1 MNRKSL
7 LVVSLLMTMCAVFL
21 LLANYSTAAAGN
33 NVPAPY
39 VPTGFP
45 QVVVV
50 SGTNFE
56 MGKQYAEQ
64 TAPAIVHNLALMKSK
79 LYDKYGADTVTA
91 DMKVWEYYTRIW
103 DPGLVDWIQGI
114 QAGCKTKG
122 YNVSYLDLVILMVY
136 PSENWARPLN
146 RPYPLETRVK
156 IKTASGSSSQEEF
169 HACNSFA
176 ATGDMTKDGKAVHGI
191 TQMVAPEAMDTVILL
206 AFPTNGPSWVSV
218 PYSGR
223 VNGNS
228 AMNSEGFAWTLTAI
242 SQWGPTP
249 DEQDSFWGLI
259 TEVYFHYLAG
269 VTKTP
274 AEAVAYLSNT
284 PRAGVTGGI
293 TMSDKNG
300 NIETFECNTTH
311 ATLRYPHNLGES
323 GDFLVMTNHLAD
335 PAGQAW
341 SPWNP
346 PWAGPASNSAQRY
359 NSVFAALQSAVKG
372 TVDFKFAKKL
382 FEDNYSPGSS
392 INQSIF
398 QPSSL
403 TAYLQ
408 TGTPTGNGL
417 PPYATG
423 EYVKIRLAIDPK
435 TVTYNAGNDASTFYW
450 AARNAFQSAMN
461 AKALWL
467 TTDVNDDVEAMLDE
481 AYVAL
486 TLGADRAGYA
496 DLQKKQSPALWADA
510 LTYYAKAQ
518 LYSQMASTALLRAQ
532 GL

>member
-1 MNRKSL
+1 MNKKVLRAFSL
-7 LVVSLLMTMCAVFL
+7 LIAVCAVVFL
-21 LLANYSTAAAGN
+21 FADYSMAAKS
-33 NVPAPY
+33 VPAPY

-50 SGTNFE
+50 SGTDFE
-56 MGKQYAEQ
+56 MGRQYGQQA
-64 TAPAIVHNLALMKSK
+64 APAIVHNLALMKSK

-91 DMKVWEYYTRIW
+91 DMKVWDFYTRIY
-103 DPGLVDWIQGI
+103 DPGLVDWLEGI
-114 QAGCKTKG
+114 KAGCKTKG
-122 YNVSYLDLVILMVY
+122 YNISYLDLVILMVY
-136 PSENWARPLN
+136 PSENWARPAS
-146 RPYPLETRVK
+146 RPYPPETKVK
-156 IKTASGSSSQEEF
+156 LKTASGSLQEEF

-191 TQMVAPEAMDTVILL
+191 TQMVSAEAMDTVILL

-228 AMNSEGFAWTLTAI
+228 GMNSEGFAWTLTAI
-242 SQWGPTP
+242 SQWGPTV

-259 TEVYFHYLAG
+259 TEVYFHYFAG

-300 NIETFECNTTH
+300 NIETFECNSTH
-311 ATLRYPHNLGES
+311 STLRYPGQLGET
-323 GDFLVMTNHLAD
+323 GNFLVMTNHLAD
-335 PAGQAW
+335 PAGEAW

-346 PWAGPASNSAQRY
+346 PWAGPTSNSAQRY
-359 NSVFAALQSAVKG
+359 NSVFDALDAVAGQGK
-372 TVDFKFAKKL
+372 VDFKFAKKL

-398 QPSSL
+398 QPTSL

-423 EYVKIRLAIDPK
+423 EYVKIRLTTDPK

-450 AARNAFQSAMN
+450 AARTAFQN
-461 AKALWL
+461 AINAEASWL
-467 TTDVNDDVEAMLDE
+467 TTDVYNDVQAMLDE
-481 AYVAL
+481 AYTAY
-486 TLGADRAGYA
+486 TLGMDRASWA
-496 DLQKKQSPALWADA
+496 DLQKRQSPALWAEA

-518 LYSQMASTALLRAQ
+518 LYAQMASTALLRAQ
-532 GL
+532 